1 MKIQTK
7 YNVGDTIWLIS
18 AHDAQLKEYEIY
30 RIEVDCRGGYTNEDY
45 WPLHIQYHCTDGIY
59 VTPDGTVIVK
69 EEDAGRVW
77 WKTRDEAVLYI
88 TKKIQPLGDRHS
100 QVQQAKVPNPCGLHT
115 INDLRSPYLPQF
127 KSLMGILPKKSTI
140 VDALERLFPGP
151 SEQPDYN
158 EIRRTSQRS
167 AQNFRRALQS
177 KPRERTLSDEADDL

>member
-151 SEQPDYN
+151 SEQPDYD
-158 EIRRTSQRS
+158 EIRRTSQPLPIT
-167 AQNFRRALQS
+167 NTN
-177 KPRERTLSDEADDL
+177 REDLS